1 MYKESKPMLTD
12 FELIEHLESKGVKF
26 ELINKEDAQKYLEE
40 NNNYFKLV
48 SYRKNFPKYE
58 SGENLGKYI
67 NLDFKML
74 IDLSIVDMRMRKTM
88 LSIVLDLEHY
98 AKVKLLS
105 KIENT
110 SKDGY
115 TIVEEY
121 IQDLK
126 NKNEYEYLEKELD
139 KNKSGTYC
147 GDLVTKY
154 DGEYPVW
161 VFVEIIPF
169 GRLIKFYR
177 FVAEKLNDRKMI
189 NESYMLMDV
198 RELRNA
204 CAHNNCIINDLK
216 SYTSKYPVNYRVLN
230 EVAKIGISKKV
241 RDNKLSNTRMKQL
254 VTLLYLNKNIVTSKG
269 VLEHQAGI
277 LNELKKRMEYHIDY
291 YDTNEL
297 VQTSLNFLNKII
309 DNWYTNNI

>member
-1 MYKESKPMLTD
+1 MYRELKPMLTPS
-12 FELIEHLESKGVKF
+12 ELIEHLETKGVKF
-26 ELINKEDAQKYLEE
+26 ELINRENAKKYLEE

-58 SGENLGKYI
+58 NGENYGKYI
-67 NLDFKML
+67 DLDFKML
-74 IDLSIVDMRMRKTM
+74 MDLSIIDMRIRKTM
-88 LSIVLDLEHY
+88 LSIVLDVEHY

-105 KIENT
+105 KIENG

-126 NKNEYEYLEKELD
+126 NKNEYEYLEIELN
-139 KNKSGTYC
+139 KNKTGTYC

-154 DGEYPVW
+154 DGEYPIW
-161 VFVEIIPF
+161 VFVEIVPF

-177 FVAEKLNDRKMI
+177 FIAEKLKDKKMI

-216 SYTSKYPVNYRVLN
+216 SGTSKYPANYIVLN
-230 EVAKIGISKKV
+230 AIAKMGISKKI
-241 RDNKLSNTRMKQL
+241 RDNKLSNTRIKQL
-254 VTLLYLNKNIVTSKG
+254 ITLLYLNKNIVTSEG
-269 VLEHQAGI
+269 VLNHQAKS
-277 LNELKKRMEYHIDY
+277 LNELKERIEHHINY
-291 YDTNEL
+291 YDKNEL
-297 VQTSLNFLNKII
+297 IKTSFNFLNKII
-309 DNWYTNNI
+309 DIWYTNSI

>member
-1 MYKESKPMLTD
+1 MYKELKPMLTPS
-12 FELIEHLESKGVKF
+12 ELIEHLDKKGVKF
-26 ELINKEDAQKYLEE
+26 ELIDKEDAKKYLEE

-58 SGENLGKYI
+58 NGENAGKYI
-67 NLDFKML
+67 DLDFKML
-74 IDLSIVDMRMRKTM
+74 VDLSIIDMRLRKTM
-88 LSIVLDLEHY
+88 LNIVLDLEHY

-126 NKNEYEYLEKELD
+126 NKDEYDYLGKELE

-154 DGEYPVW
+154 DGEYPIW

-177 FVAEKLNDRKMI
+177 FVANKLQDRKMI
-189 NESYMLMDV
+189 DESYMLMDV

-216 SYTSKYPVNYRVLN
+216 ANTSRYTASYRVLN
-230 EVAKIGISKKV
+230 EVAKIGISKKI
-241 RDNKLSNTRMKQL
+241 RDNKLSNTRIKQI
-254 VTLLYLNKNIVTSKG
+254 VTLLYLNKNIVTS
-269 VLEHQAGI
+269 EGI
-277 LNELKKRMEYHIDY
+277 LKYQAKILHELKDRIEHHIDY
-291 YDTNEL
+291 YNTNQL
-297 VQTSLNFLNKII
+297 VQTNLNFLNKII
-309 DNWYTNNI
+309 DNWYNNNI

>member
-1 MYKESKPMLTD
+1 MYKKSKPMLTPS
-12 FELIEHLESKGVKF
+12 ELIKHLESKGVKF

-58 SGENLGKYI
+58 KGENCGKYI
-67 NLDFKML
+67 DLDFKML
-74 IDLSIVDMRMRKTM
+74 MDLSIIDMRIRKTM

-115 TIVEEY
+115 TTVEEY

-126 NKNEYEYLEKELD
+126 AKNEYDYLEKELN
-139 KNKSGTYC
+139 KNKTGTYC

-154 DGEYPVW
+154 DGEYPIW
-161 VFVEIIPF
+161 VFLEIIPF

-177 FVAEKLNDRKMI
+177 FVADKLQDRKMMD
-189 NESYMLMDV
+189 ESYMLMDV

-216 SYTSKYPVNYRVLN
+216 ANTSKYTANYRVLN
-230 EVAKIGISKKV
+230 EVARTGISKKV
-241 RDNKLSNTRMKQL
+241 RDNKLSNTRTKQL
-254 VTLLYLNKNIVTSKG
+254 ITLLYLNKNIITSEG
-269 VLEHQAGI
+269 VLKHQTK
-277 LNELKKRMEYHIDY
+277 LLHKLKDRIEYHIDY
-291 YDTNEL
+291 YNTNEL
-297 VQTSLNFLNKII
+297 VQTNFKFLNKII
-309 DNWYTNNI
+309 DNWYPNNI

>member
-1 MYKESKPMLTD
+1 MLTAN
-12 FELIEHLESKGVKF
+12 ELIEHLYEKGVKF
-26 ELINKEDAQKYLEE
+26 NMISKSDAQKYLED

-58 SGENLGKYI
+58 KGENIGKYI
-67 NLDFKML
+67 DLDFKML
-74 IDLSIVDMRMRKTM
+74 MDLSIVDMRIRKTM

-105 KIENT
+105 KIENS

-115 TIVEEY
+115 TIVEKY

-126 NKNEYEYLEKELD
+126 NKNEYQYLKQELD
-139 KNKSGTYC
+139 KNKTGTYC

-154 DGEYPVW
+154 DGEYPIW
-161 VFVEIIPF
+161 VFVEVIPF

-177 FVAEKLNDRKMI
+177 FVADKLQDRKMI
-189 NESYMLMDV
+189 DESYMLMDV

-216 SYTSKYPVNYRVLN
+216 AYTSQYSANYRVLN
-230 EVAKIGISKKV
+230 AVAKIGVSKKV
-241 RDNKLSNTRMKQL
+241 RDNKLSNIRMKQL
-254 VTLLYLNKNIVTSKG
+254 ITLLYLNKNIVTSEG
-269 VLEHQAGI
+269 VLKHQTESLQKLKGRIEH
-277 LNELKKRMEYHIDY
+277 HIDY
-291 YDTNEL
+291 YDTNQL
-297 VQTSLNFLNKII
+297 IQTNFRFLNKII
-309 DNWYTNNI
+309 DNWYNNSI

>member
-1 MYKESKPMLTD
+1 MYKDSKPMLTAN
-12 FELIEHLESKGVKF
+12 ELIQHLDEKGVKF
-26 ELINKEDAQKYLEE
+26 NLINKESAQKYLED

-58 SGENLGKYI
+58 NGENIGKYI
-67 NLDFKML
+67 DLDFKML
-74 IDLSIVDMRMRKTM
+74 MDLSIVDMRIRKTM
-88 LSIVLDLEHY
+88 LNIVLDLEHY

-126 NKNEYEYLEKELD
+126 NKHEYEFLEKELD
-139 KNKSGTYC
+139 KNKTGTYC

-154 DGEYPVW
+154 NGEYPIW

-177 FVAEKLNDRKMI
+177 FVAEKLQDRKMI
-189 NESYMLMDV
+189 DESYMLMDV

-216 SYTSKYPVNYRVLN
+216 AYTSKYSANYRVLN

-254 VTLLYLNKNIVTSKG
+254 ITLLYLNKNIVTSEG
-269 VLEHQAGI
+269 VLNYQIQI
-277 LNELKKRMEYHIDY
+277 LHELKNRIEHHIDY
-291 YDTNEL
+291 YNTNEL
-297 VQTSLNFLNKII
+297 IQTNFIFLNKII
-309 DNWYTNNI
+309 DNWYTNSI

>member
-1 MYKESKPMLTD
+1 MYKESKPMLTPS
-12 FELIEHLESKGVKF
+12 ELIKHLESKGVKF

-58 SGENLGKYI
+58 KGENCGKYI
-67 NLDFKML
+67 DLDFKML
-74 IDLSIVDMRMRKTM
+74 MDLSIIDMKIRKTM

-126 NKNEYEYLEKELD
+126 AKNEYDYLEKELN
-139 KNKSGTYC
+139 KNKTGTYC

-154 DGEYPVW
+154 DGEYPIW

-177 FVAEKLNDRKMI
+177 FVADKLQDRKMMD
-189 NESYMLMDV
+189 ESYMLMDV

-216 SYTSKYPVNYRVLN
+216 ANTSKYTANYRVLN
-230 EVAKIGISKKV
+230 EVARTGISKKV
-241 RDNKLSNTRMKQL
+241 RDNKLSNTRTKQL
-254 VTLLYLNKNIVTSKG
+254 ITLLYLNKNIITSEG
-269 VLEHQAGI
+269 VLKHQT
-277 LNELKKRMEYHIDY
+277 ELLHKLKDRIEYHIDY
-291 YDTNEL
+291 YNTNEL
-297 VQTSLNFLNKII
+297 VQTNFKFLNKII
-309 DNWYTNNI
+309 DNWYPNNI

>member
-1 MYKESKPMLTD
+1 MYKEIKPMLTPS
-12 FELIEHLESKGVKF
+12 ELIEHLESKGVKF

-58 SGENLGKYI
+58 NGENCGKYI

-74 IDLSIVDMRMRKTM
+74 IDLSIIDMRIRKTM

-105 KIENT
+105 KIENN

-121 IQDLK
+121 IRDLK
-126 NKNEYEYLEKELD
+126 DKNEYEYFEKELD
-139 KNKSGTYC
+139 KNKTGTYC

-154 DGEYPVW
+154 NGEYPIW

-177 FVAEKLNDRKMI
+177 FVANKLQDRKMMD
-189 NESYMLMDV
+189 ESYMLMDV

-216 SYTSKYPVNYRVLN
+216 SDTSKYMANYRVLN
-230 EVAKIGISKKV
+230 ELAKTGISKKV
-241 RDNKLSNTRMKQL
+241 RDNKLSNIRMKQL
-254 VTLLYLNKNIVTSKG
+254 ITLLYLNKNITTS
-269 VLEHQAGI
+269 EGI
-277 LNELKKRMEYHIDY
+277 LKHQTDMLHELKNRIEYHIDY
-291 YDTNEL
+291 YNTNQL
-297 VQTSLNFLNKII
+297 VQTSLKFLNKII
-309 DNWYTNNI
+309 DNWYTNSI

>member
-1 MYKESKPMLTD
+1 MYKDSKPMLTAN
-12 FELIEHLESKGVKF
+12 ELIQHLDEKGVKF
-26 ELINKEDAQKYLEE
+26 NLINKASAQKYLED

-58 SGENLGKYI
+58 NGENIGKYI
-67 NLDFKML
+67 DLDFKML
-74 IDLSIVDMRMRKTM
+74 MDLSIVDMRIRKTM
-88 LSIVLDLEHY
+88 LNIVLDLEHY

-126 NKNEYEYLEKELD
+126 NKHEYEFLEKELD
-139 KNKSGTYC
+139 KNKTGTYC

-154 DGEYPVW
+154 NGEYPIW

-177 FVAEKLNDRKMI
+177 FVAEKLQDRKMI
-189 NESYMLMDV
+189 DESYMLMDV

-216 SYTSKYPVNYRVLN
+216 AYTSKYSANYRVLN

-254 VTLLYLNKNIVTSKG
+254 ITLLYLNKNIVTSEG
-269 VLEHQAGI
+269 VLNYQIQI
-277 LNELKKRMEYHIDY
+277 LHELKNRIEHHIDY
-291 YDTNEL
+291 YNTNEL
-297 VQTSLNFLNKII
+297 IQTNFIFLNKII
-309 DNWYTNNI
+309 DNWYTNSI

>member
-1 MYKESKPMLTD
+1 MYKESKPMLTPS
-12 FELIEHLESKGVKF
+12 ELIKHLESKGVKF

-58 SGENLGKYI
+58 KGENCGKYI
-67 NLDFKML
+67 DLDFKML
-74 IDLSIVDMRMRKTM
+74 MDLSIIDMRIRKTM

-126 NKNEYEYLEKELD
+126 AKNEYDYLEKELN
-139 KNKSGTYC
+139 KNKTGTYC

-154 DGEYPVW
+154 DGEYPIW

-177 FVAEKLNDRKMI
+177 FIADKLQDRKMMD
-189 NESYMLMDV
+189 ESYMLMDV

-216 SYTSKYPVNYRVLN
+216 ANTSKYTANYRVLN
-230 EVAKIGISKKV
+230 EVARTGISKKV
-241 RDNKLSNTRMKQL
+241 RDNKLSNT
-254 VTLLYLNKNIVTSKG
+254 
-269 VLEHQAGI
+269 
-277 LNELKKRMEYHIDY
+277 NE
-291 YDTNEL
+291 T
-297 VQTSLNFLNKII
+297 I
-309 DNWYTNNI
+309 DNFIISK

>member
-1 MYKESKPMLTD
+1 M
-12 FELIEHLESKGVKF
+12 I
-26 ELINKEDAQKYLEE
+26 
-40 NNNYFKLV
+40 V
-48 SYRKNFPKYE
+48 SYFERCVLDDILLK
-58 SGENLGKYI
+58 SGRFGAKIAIPAMDKTDMLSCIHKYI

-74 IDLSIVDMRMRKTM
+74 IDLSIIDMRIRKIM

-105 KIENT
+105 KIENK

-126 NKNEYEYLEKELD
+126 DKNEYEYFEKELD
-139 KNKSGTYC
+139 KNKTGTYC

-154 DGEYPVW
+154 NGEYPIW

-177 FVAEKLNDRKMI
+177 FVANKLQDRKMMD
-189 NESYMLMDV
+189 ESYMLMDV

-216 SYTSKYPVNYRVLN
+216 FPLFK
-230 EVAKIGISKKV
+230 KQGI
-241 RDNKLSNTRMKQL
+241 
-254 VTLLYLNKNIVTSKG
+254 
-269 VLEHQAGI
+269 
-277 LNELKKRMEYHIDY
+277 
-291 YDTNEL
+291 
-297 VQTSLNFLNKII
+297 F
-309 DNWYTNNI
+309 

>member
-1 MYKESKPMLTD
+1 MYKESKPMLTPS
-12 FELIEHLESKGVKF
+12 ELIGHLELKGVKF
-26 ELINKEDAQKYLEE
+26 ELINKENAQKYLEE

-48 SYRKNFPKYE
+48 SYRKNFSKYE
-58 SGENLGKYI
+58 NGENVGKYI
-67 NLDFKML
+67 DLDFKML
-74 IDLSIVDMRMRKTM
+74 VDLSIIDMRIRKTM
-88 LSIVLDLEHY
+88 LNIVLDLEHY

-126 NKNEYEYLEKELD
+126 NKNEYDYLEKELE

-147 GDLVTKY
+147 GDLLTKY
-154 DGEYPVW
+154 DGEYPIW

-177 FVAEKLNDRKMI
+177 FVANKLQDRKMI
-189 NESYMLMDV
+189 DESYMLMDV

-216 SYTSKYPVNYRVLN
+216 ANTSKYTASYRVLN
-230 EVAKIGISKKV
+230 EVAKTGISKKV
-241 RDNKLSNTRMKQL
+241 RDNKLSNTRIKQI
-254 VTLLYLNKNIVTSKG
+254 VTLLYLNKNIVTS
-269 VLEHQAGI
+269 EGI
-277 LNELKKRMEYHIDY
+277 LKYQTQILHKLKDRIEHHIDY
-291 YDTNEL
+291 YNTNQL
-297 VQTSLNFLNKII
+297 VQTNLNFLNKII
-309 DNWYTNNI
+309 DKWYNNNI

>member
-1 MYKESKPMLTD
+1 MLTAN
-12 FELIEHLESKGVKF
+12 ELIEHLYEKGVKF
-26 ELINKEDAQKYLEE
+26 NMINKSDAQKYLED

-58 SGENLGKYI
+58 NGENIGKYI
-67 NLDFKML
+67 DLDFKML
-74 IDLSIVDMRMRKTM
+74 MDLSIVDMRIRKTM

-105 KIENT
+105 KIENS

-126 NKNEYEYLEKELD
+126 NKNEYQYLEQELD
-139 KNKSGTYC
+139 KNKTGTYC

-154 DGEYPVW
+154 DGEYPIW
-161 VFVEIIPF
+161 VFVEVIPF

-177 FVAEKLNDRKMI
+177 FVADKLQDRKMI
-189 NESYMLMDV
+189 DESYMLMDV

-216 SYTSKYPVNYRVLN
+216 AYTSQYSANYRVLN
-230 EVAKIGISKKV
+230 AVAKIGVSKKV
-241 RDNKLSNTRMKQL
+241 RDNKLSNIRMKQL
-254 VTLLYLNKNIVTSKG
+254 ITLLYLNKNIVTSEG
-269 VLEHQAGI
+269 VLKHQTESLQKLKDRIEH
-277 LNELKKRMEYHIDY
+277 HIDY
-291 YDTNEL
+291 YDTNQL
-297 VQTSLNFLNKII
+297 IQTNFRFLNKII
-309 DNWYTNNI
+309 DNWYNNSI

>member
-1 MYKESKPMLTD
+1 MYKDSKPMLTAN
-12 FELIEHLESKGVKF
+12 ELIQHLDEKGVKF
-26 ELINKEDAQKYLEE
+26 NLINKASAQKYLED

-58 SGENLGKYI
+58 NGENIGKYI
-67 NLDFKML
+67 DLDFKML
-74 IDLSIVDMRMRKTM
+74 MDLSIVDMRIRKTM
-88 LSIVLDLEHY
+88 LNIVLDLEHY

-126 NKNEYEYLEKELD
+126 NKHEYEFLEKELD
-139 KNKSGTYC
+139 KNKTGTYC

-154 DGEYPVW
+154 NGEYPIW

-177 FVAEKLNDRKMI
+177 FVAEKLQDRKMI
-189 NESYMLMDV
+189 DESYMLMDV

-216 SYTSKYPVNYRVLN
+216 AYTSKYSANYRVLN

-254 VTLLYLNKNIVTSKG
+254 ITLLFLNKNIVSSEG
-269 VLEHQAGI
+269 VLKYQVQI
-277 LNELKKRMEYHIDY
+277 LHELKNRIEHHIDY
-291 YDTNEL
+291 YNTNEL
-297 VQTSLNFLNKII
+297 IQTNFIFLNKII
-309 DNWYTNNI
+309 DNWYTNSI

>member
-1 MYKESKPMLTD
+1 MYKESKPMLTAN
-12 FELIEHLESKGVKF
+12 ELIEHLYEKGVKF
-26 ELINKEDAQKYLEE
+26 NMINKSDAQKYLED

-58 SGENLGKYI
+58 KGENIGKYI
-67 NLDFKML
+67 DLDFKML
-74 IDLSIVDMRMRKTM
+74 MDLSIVDMRIRKTM

-105 KIENT
+105 KIENS

-115 TIVEEY
+115 TIVEKY

-126 NKNEYEYLEKELD
+126 NKNEYQYLKQELD
-139 KNKSGTYC
+139 KNKTGTYC

-154 DGEYPVW
+154 DGEYPIW
-161 VFVEIIPF
+161 VFVEVIPF

-177 FVAEKLNDRKMI
+177 FVADKLQDRKMI
-189 NESYMLMDV
+189 DESYMLMDV

-216 SYTSKYPVNYRVLN
+216 AYTSQYSANYRVLN
-230 EVAKIGISKKV
+230 AVAKIGVSKKV
-241 RDNKLSNTRMKQL
+241 RDNKLSNIRMKQL
-254 VTLLYLNKNIVTSKG
+254 ITLLYLNKNIVTSEG
-269 VLEHQAGI
+269 VLKHQTESLQKLKGRIEH
-277 LNELKKRMEYHIDY
+277 HIDY
-291 YDTNEL
+291 YDTNQL
-297 VQTSLNFLNKII
+297 IQTNFRFLNKII
-309 DNWYTNNI
+309 DNWYNINI

>member
-1 MYKESKPMLTD
+1 MYKELKPMLTPQ
-12 FELIEHLESKGVKF
+12 ELINHLEEKGVKF
-26 ELINKEDAQKYLEE
+26 KLINKEDAQKYLEE

-58 SGENLGKYI
+58 NGENIGKYI
-67 NLDFKML
+67 DLDFKML
-74 IDLSIVDMRMRKTM
+74 MDLSIVDMRIRKTM

-98 AKVKLLS
+98 TKVKLLS

-121 IQDLK
+121 MQDLK
-126 NKNEYEYLEKELD
+126 AKNEYDYFEKELN
-139 KNKSGTYC
+139 KNKTGTYC

-154 DGEYPVW
+154 DGEYPIW

-177 FVAEKLNDRKMI
+177 FVANKLQDRKMMD
-189 NESYMLMDV
+189 ESYMLMDV

-216 SYTSKYPVNYRVLN
+216 AYTSKYPANYRVRN

-241 RDNKLSNTRMKQL
+241 RDNKLSNIRMKQL
-254 VTLLYLNKNIVTSKG
+254 ITLLYLNKNIITSEG
-269 VLEHQAGI
+269 VLKYQTETLH
-277 LNELKKRMEYHIDY
+277 ELKNRIEHHIDY
-291 YDTNEL
+291 YNTNEL
-297 VQTSLNFLNKII
+297 VQTSLKFLNKII
-309 DNWYTNNI
+309 DNWYTNSI

>member
-1 MYKESKPMLTD
+1 MYKDTKPMLNAQ
-12 FELIEHLESKGVKF
+12 ELINHLEEKGVKF
-26 ELINKEDAQKYLEE
+26 NLTTKEEAQKYLEE

-58 SGENLGKYI
+58 NGENCGKYI
-67 NLDFKML
+67 DLDFGML
-74 IDLSIVDMRMRKTM
+74 MDLSIIDMRIRKTM

-105 KIENT
+105 KIEST

-126 NKNEYEYLEKELD
+126 DKDEYTYLENELS
-139 KNKSGTYC
+139 KNKTGTYC
-147 GDLVTKY
+147 GDLVSKY
-154 DGEYPVW
+154 NGEYPIW

-169 GRLIKFYR
+169 GRLIKFYK
-177 FVAEKLNDRKMI
+177 FVADKLQDRKMI
-189 NESYMLMDV
+189 DEAFMLMDV

-216 SYTSKYPVNYRVLN
+216 AYTSKYDANYRVRN
-230 EVAKIGISKKV
+230 EVAKTGISKRV
-241 RDNKLSNTRMKQL
+241 RDNKLSNARIKQL
-254 VTLLYLNKNIVTSKG
+254 ITLLYLSKNIVTSKG
-269 VLEHQAGI
+269 VLNYQTAILQDLKNRIEH
-277 LNELKKRMEYHIDY
+277 HIDY
-291 YDTNEL
+291 YNTNEL
-297 VQTSLNFLNKII
+297 VQTSLKFLNKII
-309 DNWYTNNI
+309 DNWYTNGI

>member
-1 MYKESKPMLTD
+1 MYKELKPMLNAE
-12 FELIEHLESKGVKF
+12 ELIRHLKEKGIKF
-26 ELINKEDAQKYLEE
+26 ELTSMEDAQKYLKE

-48 SYRKNFPKYE
+48 SYRKNFPKYKN
-58 SGENLGKYI
+58 GENCEKYI

-74 IDLSIVDMRMRKTM
+74 TDLSIIDMKIRKTM

-105 KIENT
+105 KIENAN
-110 SKDGY
+110 KDGY

-126 NKNEYEYLEKELD
+126 SKNEYDYLKNELD
-139 KNKSGTYC
+139 KNKNGTYC

-154 DGEYPVW
+154 DGEYPIW

-169 GRLIKFYR
+169 GRFIKFYR
-177 FVAEKLNDRKMI
+177 FIADKLQDRKMI

-204 CAHNNCIINDLK
+204 CAHNNCIINDLRAN
-216 SYTSKYPVNYRVLN
+216 TSKYHANYRILD
-230 EVAKIGISKKV
+230 EIAKIGISKKI
-241 RDNKLSNTRMKQL
+241 RDNKLSNIRIKQII
-254 VTLLYLNKNIVTSKG
+254 TLLYLNKNIVTSKG
-269 VLEHQAGI
+269 VLDYQTKI
-277 LNELKKRMEYHIDY
+277 LNELKDRIEHHIDY
-291 YDTNEL
+291 YNTNEL
-297 VQTSLNFLNKII
+297 VQTNLRFLNKII
-309 DNWYTNNI
+309 DNWYNNSI

>member
-1 MYKESKPMLTD
+1 MYKESKPMLTPS
-12 FELIEHLESKGVKF
+12 ELIEHLEYKGVKF
-26 ELINKEDAQKYLEE
+26 ELINKEDAKKYLEE

-58 SGENLGKYI
+58 NGANKGKYI

-74 IDLSIVDMRMRKTM
+74 IDLSIIDMRIRKTM

-98 AKVKLLS
+98 VKVKLLS

-110 SKDGY
+110 TKDGY

-121 IQDLK
+121 IKELK
-126 NKNEYEYLEKELD
+126 SKNEYEFLENELN
-139 KNKSGTYC
+139 KNKTGTYC
-147 GDLVTKY
+147 GDLVKKY
-154 DGEYPVW
+154 NDEYPVW

-177 FVAEKLNDRKMI
+177 FIAEKLQDRKMI
-189 NESYMLMDV
+189 DESYMLMDV

-216 SYTSKYPVNYRVLN
+216 AYNSKYPSNFRVRN
-230 EVAKIGISKKV
+230 EVAKTGISKKV
-241 RDNKLSNTRMKQL
+241 RNNKLSNIRIKQL
-254 VTLLYLNKNIVTSKG
+254 ITLLYLNKNITTSKG
-269 VLEHQAGI
+269 IFKHQTEM
-277 LNELKKRMEYHIDY
+277 LNELKNRIEHHIDY
-291 YDTNEL
+291 YNSNEL
-297 VQTSLNFLNKII
+297 VQTSLNFLSKII
-309 DNWYTNNI
+309 DNWYTNSI

>member
-1 MYKESKPMLTD
+1 MLTAN
-12 FELIEHLESKGVKF
+12 ELIEHLQEKGVKF
-26 ELINKEDAQKYLEE
+26 NMINKNDAQKYLED

-58 SGENLGKYI
+58 KGENIGKYI
-67 NLDFKML
+67 DLDFKML
-74 IDLSIVDMRMRKTM
+74 MDLSIVDMRIRKTM

-105 KIENT
+105 KIENS

-139 KNKSGTYC
+139 KNKTGTYC

-154 DGEYPVW
+154 DGEYPIW
-161 VFVEIIPF
+161 VFVEVIPF

-177 FVAEKLNDRKMI
+177 FVADKLQDRKMI
-189 NESYMLMDV
+189 DESYMLMDV

-216 SYTSKYPVNYRVLN
+216 AYTSQYSANYRVLN
-230 EVAKIGISKKV
+230 AVAKIGVSKKV
-241 RDNKLSNTRMKQL
+241 RDNKLSNIRMKQL
-254 VTLLYLNKNIVTSKG
+254 ITLLYLNKNIVTSEG
-269 VLEHQAGI
+269 VLKHQTESLQKLKDRIEH
-277 LNELKKRMEYHIDY
+277 HIDY
-291 YDTNEL
+291 YDTNQL
-297 VQTSLNFLNKII
+297 IQTNFRFLNKII
-309 DNWYTNNI
+309 DNWYNNSI

>member
-1 MYKESKPMLTD
+1 MYKELKPMLTPS
-12 FELIEHLESKGVKF
+12 ELIEHLKFKEVKF
-26 ELINKEDAQKYLEE
+26 ELINEEDAEKYLEE
-40 NNNYFKLV
+40 SNNYFKLV

-58 SGENLGKYI
+58 NGKNQGKYI

-74 IDLSIVDMRMRKTM
+74 MDLSIIDMRIRKTM

-110 SKDGY
+110 TKDGY

-121 IQDLK
+121 LQDLK
-126 NKNEYEYLEKELD
+126 SKNEYEFLENELN
-139 KNKSGTYC
+139 KNKTGTYC

-154 DGEYPVW
+154 HDEYPVW
-161 VFVEIIPF
+161 VFLEIIPF

-177 FVAEKLNDRKMI
+177 FVANKFQDRKMI
-189 NESYMLMDV
+189 DESYMLMDV

-216 SYTSKYPVNYRVLN
+216 AYTSKYEANYRVLN
-230 EVAKIGISKKV
+230 DVAKIGISKKV
-241 RDNKLSNTRMKQL
+241 RDNKLSNIRMKQL
-254 VTLLYLNKNIVTSKG
+254 ITLLYLNKNITTSEG
-269 VLEHQAGI
+269 VFKHQTKI
-277 LNELKKRMEYHIDY
+277 LHELKDRIDHHIDY
-291 YDTNEL
+291 YNRNEL
-297 VQTSLNFLNKII
+297 VQTSFKFLNRII
-309 DNWYTNNI
+309 DSWYTNSI